1 LDTIQLPY
9 SLDVVLCA
17 FYNNTCIGSKND
29 AWVYINLINSLDL
42 SSFYFVYKK

>member
-17 FYNNTCIGSKND
+17 FYNNTHIGSKND
-29 AWVYINLINSLDL
+29 VGFTSI
-42 SSFYFVYKK
+42 